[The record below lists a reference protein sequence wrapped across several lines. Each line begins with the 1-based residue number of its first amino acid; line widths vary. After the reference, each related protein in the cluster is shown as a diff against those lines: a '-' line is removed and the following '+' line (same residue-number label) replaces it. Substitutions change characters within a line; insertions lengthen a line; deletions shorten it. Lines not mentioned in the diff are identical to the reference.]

1 MKASMYDFKTST
13 FNWLLRE
20 KLSIHLEDD
29 WNGES
34 KINRIFT

>member
-1 MKASMYDFKTST
+1 MKASMYDFKTSN
-13 FNWLLRE
+13 FHWLLRE
-20 KLSIHLEDD
+20 KLSIQLEDD